1 MAKNK
6 KRPAKKKAAKA
17 KAKAKA
23 KTAVK
28 KAAKKP
34 ATRKAA
40 KKTARK
46 VAKKPATRKVAKKI
60 TKKTAKK
67 RAAAAPKAVQKKPV
81 VTTVPPVSSK
91 PSAPALDKKSVKLF
105 VDEDPQKP
113 VLSQPTGSPM
123 PKDSDLD
130 EELGEEEVDITVEA
144 DEDVE
149 EELTLDGED
158 EDANFPEKREGLLD
172 DADDYHTH

>member
-6 KRPAKKKAAKA
+6 KKPAKKKASKA

-23 KTAVK
+23 KSAVK
-28 KAAKKP
+28 KAAEKRTTRKAAKKVAKKP

-40 KKTARK
+40 KKTT
-46 VAKKPATRKVAKKI
+46 KKPA
-60 TKKTAKK
+60 KK
-67 RAAAAPKAVQKKPV
+67 RSAGAPKAVQKKPV
-81 VTTVPPVSSK
+81 VMTVPAGSSK
-91 PSAPALDKKSVKLF
+91 PAAPAFDKKSVKPF
-105 VDEDPQKP
+105 VDEEPQKS
-113 VLSQPTGSPM
+113 LFSQPMGSAM

-130 EELGEEEVDITVEA
+130 EELGEDDVDIVVEA

-149 EELTLDGED
+149 EELNLGAED
-158 EDANFPEKREGLLD
+158 EDADFPEKREGLLD

>member
-6 KRPAKKKAAKA
+6 KKPAKKKASKA

-23 KTAVK
+23 KSAVKKAAKKPARRKAAK

-40 KKTARK
+40 KKTS
-46 VAKKPATRKVAKKI
+46 
-60 TKKTAKK
+60 KKTAKK
-67 RAAAAPKAVQKKPV
+67 RSAAASKAVQKKPV
-81 VTTVPPVSSK
+81 VMTIPTVSSK
-91 PSAPALDKKSVKLF
+91 PAAPALDKKSVKTF
-105 VDEDPQKP
+105 VDEGPQKS
-113 VLSQPTGSPM
+113 LFSQPIGSPM
-123 PKDSDLD
+123 LKDPDLD
-130 EELGEEEVDITVEA
+130 EELGEDDVDIAVEA

-149 EELTLDGED
+149 EELNLGGED
-158 EDANFPEKREGLLD
+158 EDADFPEKREGLLD